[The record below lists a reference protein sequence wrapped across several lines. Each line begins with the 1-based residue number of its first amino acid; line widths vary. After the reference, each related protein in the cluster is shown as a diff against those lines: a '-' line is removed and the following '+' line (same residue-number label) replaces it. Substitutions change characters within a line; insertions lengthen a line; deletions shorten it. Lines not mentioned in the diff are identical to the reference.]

1 MVYSGT
7 IPDESK
13 AVQLAAPASAVAG
26 GFTGSSG
33 GLLPTPPIPAQVH
46 VYATLPT
53 ILAHLLPT
61 PLYQLSHTNTL
72 YTCYIPAHID
82 TTHSTT
88 CISARHTDTNFS
100 RIKFRG
106 LSLEFRFSRVGWVII
121 CIPVFYVFFKHKYIP
136 N

>member
-46 VYATLPT
+46 VDATPSHHTTVAHLQCTSLTVYYQLHYSSSATLT
-53 ILAHLLPT
+53 HYTLAI
-61 PLYQLSHTNTL
+61 YQ
-72 YTCYIPAHID
+72 
-82 TTHSTT
+82 
-88 CISARHTDTNFS
+88 
-100 RIKFRG
+100 
-106 LSLEFRFSRVGWVII
+106 VI
-121 CIPVFYVFFKHKYIP
+121 
-136 N
+136 